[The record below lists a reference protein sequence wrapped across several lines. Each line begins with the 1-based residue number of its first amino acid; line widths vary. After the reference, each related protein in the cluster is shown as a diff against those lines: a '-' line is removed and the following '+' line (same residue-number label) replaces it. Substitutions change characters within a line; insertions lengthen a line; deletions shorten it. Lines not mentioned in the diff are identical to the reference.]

1 MSVFYLGFL
10 RQLTLFVS
18 LHSMCLWGGFLA
30 ILRYFIPS
38 FLRITSK
45 LDEQS
50 SEFRRNSKKG
60 CNETVKVSEHFR
72 SARRI
77 LFDEDSAY
85 DTLVSSSF
93 SPSLSMER
101 GYKSDNS
108 DSKINTDTECPRVS
122 SYFSPN
128 KSENTGKQT

>member
-10 RQLTLFVS
+10 CQLTLFVS
-18 LHSMCLWGGFLA
+18 LHSMSLWGGFLA

-38 FLRITSK
+38 FHHVTSK

-50 SEFRRNSKKG
+50 SEFRRNSKIG
-60 CNETVKVSEHFR
+60 CNETVKVSVYAKMEHFR

-77 LFDEDSAY
+77 LFDEISAY

-101 GYKSDNS
+101 G
-108 DSKINTDTECPRVS
+108 
-122 SYFSPN
+122 
-128 KSENTGKQT
+128 